1 DPVIAFAGG
10 FQHAQTLEQ
19 IRAAHPG
26 LKYVFNFKA
35 DGLDAVADFGQNVS
49 DEILDAAIAR
59 IKADDLL
66 TVVYT
71 SGSTGKPK
79 GAM

>member
-1 DPVIAFAGG
+1 M
-10 FQHAQTLEQ
+10 
-19 IRAAHPG
+19 
-26 LKYVFNFKA
+26 FNFKA

-79 GAM
+79 GAMITHRNIVNFLTWVKEELGISQRNGWPS